1 MLSPI
6 GCDVEARSARMRCRR
21 TGRCIDRVVLR
32 TQVNGNTAIATDR
45 VIEGVLPLAVVPILA
60 VVAIGDSAMHFS
72 LRLSRIIKFIND
84 LWAHFAVLVLV
95 SIAYFVWLFNVFDMR
110 LAFTIVDYVDV
121 QYQFFINDVQRK
133 LLIFDVLAI
142 VVSTAATLFIS
153 IKQRRNILLSA
164 LAGILGNIGTIVWMA
179 RARRAS

>member
-1 MLSPI
+1 M
-6 GCDVEARSARMRCRR
+6 
-21 TGRCIDRVVLR
+21 
-32 TQVNGNTAIATDR
+32 
-45 VIEGVLPLAVVPILA
+45 EGVLLLAVVPILA